1 MKVESGLV
9 TGFEGETLTLGGGDG
24 DVIIRAMEEG
34 DDPDSAPEVRL
45 SEEGLS
51 IKNAD
56 KVRFVDPDTGEVYFD
71 LDQEMVH
78 FSSFCGKLYTH
89 AIQIFFKFEL
99 EGEYDTIEAETLE
112 AEGVFAPFGEDLF
125 VKSDGEM
132 LIQGFNKN
140 EGESSACQ
148 KHLTA
153 TFLPGMEGVD
163 IQGREVNFEAPQG
176 EINIEAE
183 REITIDGEVRGEI
196 VVLGSKINF

>member
-1 MKVESGLV
+1 MWQ
-9 TGFEGETLTLGGGDG
+9 
-24 DVIIRAMEEG
+24 IIYLR
-34 DDPDSAPEVRL
+34 V
-45 SEEGLS
+45 
-51 IKNAD
+51 
-56 KVRFVDPDTGEVYFD
+56 
-71 LDQEMVH
+71 
-78 FSSFCGKLYTH
+78 
-89 AIQIFFKFEL
+89 IQIFFKFEL

-132 LIQGFNKN
+132 LIQGFKKKK

-148 KHLTA
+148 KHLNA

-196 VVLGSKINF
+196 VVLESKINFKKNPSD

>member
-78 FSSFCGKLYTH
+78 FFFILWQIIYLRVIH
-89 AIQIFFKFEL
+89 IFFKFEL

-132 LIQGFNKN
+132 LIQGFFK
-140 EGESSACQ
+140 
-148 KHLTA
+148 K
-153 TFLPGMEGVD
+153 
-163 IQGREVNFEAPQG
+163 
-176 EINIEAE
+176 
-183 REITIDGEVRGEI
+183 
-196 VVLGSKINF
+196 

>member
-1 MKVESGLV
+1 MV

-78 FSSFCGKLYTH
+78 FFFILW
-89 AIQIFFKFEL
+89 QIISPRNSNIFQVRA
-99 EGEYDTIEAETLE
+99 GRRVRYD
-112 AEGVFAPFGEDLF
+112 
-125 VKSDGEM
+125 
-132 LIQGFNKN
+132 
-140 EGESSACQ
+140 
-148 KHLTA
+148 
-153 TFLPGMEGVD
+153 
-163 IQGREVNFEAPQG
+163 
-176 EINIEAE
+176 
-183 REITIDGEVRGEI
+183 RG
-196 VVLGSKINF
+196 